1 MSLNKEQE
9 TLQNALTVTFLANL
23 AFLSE
28 YDNNLYQRIE
38 GLSQEI
44 NLGNY
49 KQRYHL
55 EFVENDGDFDIYDNL
70 MNKYLYNNKPK
81 RFNNQAFNSINF
93 DTKGQFITLDQY
105 YYSSHP
111 FYETNE
117 FEINNSLDSMKLVL
131 NDLQKFVSIM
141 DDNLVNI
148 KDRKIKKIDKFIFI
162 GTLLSRHIFNI
173 VKKTK
178 AKHFFVCEDNL
189 EIFRLSL
196 FVFDYTLLVENNSTV
211 VFSIMEDS
219 HIFASKF
226 RMFYQNNNYHN
237 HTLKYFST
245 NYNIEKYFDYILD
258 GIVSNNPMTFDYQR
272 ILKNIVKYSFE
283 RINNRNIICT
293 KIKDDNSILKEKPVL
308 FVGAGPSFLENIE
321 WIKENQN
328 YFIIVAMGATYS
340 KLINNSIRVDIIAS
354 IDPTYEIIEKLQ
366 FNDENILKIDE
377 QIILLSINTHE
388 KIEKKFKVDNIFE
401 FLIMSNLH
409 EETELQGGYSIG
421 EIITVL
427 LLQIGVEDLYLIG
440 LDFALDQK
448 TGLSHAEGSNSSVNK
463 FDLNDVKSSLDTN
476 TFDLRLDLFK
486 VKGNIRENVYTNRL
500 FNMSLSTLSKALSSK
515 EFESKKIFNLSEN
528 GAFIENT
535 IPLNKNDFIN
545 KYKLLDLEKLNI
557 ELKNT
562 FTNKSKRHLSLN
574 DKLLLKNEKEY
585 LKNIDKK
592 LSEILSIE
600 ILSYEDFSLAYED
613 IFINLV
619 FTNIKT
625 SFVAP
630 VFKTYF
636 DTVMIYIDYCF
647 NDKKLKKEKEKI
659 NEIRIEITN
668 QLKYLIKIYCMY
680 LEKCFEDNNITK

>member
-9 TLQNALTVTFLANL
+9 ALQNALTVTFLANL

-293 KIKDDNSILKEKPVL
+293 KIKDDNTILKEKPVL
-308 FVGAGPSFLENIE
+308 FVGAGPSFMENIE

-515 EFESKKIFNLSEN
+515 EFGNKKIFNLSEN

-680 LEKCFEDNNITK
+680 LEKSFEDNNITK

>member
-9 TLQNALTVTFLANL
+9 ALQNALTVTFLANL

-28 YDNNLYQRIE
+28 YDNNLYQRVE
-38 GLSQEI
+38 GLSQQM
-44 NLGNY
+44 NSGNY
-49 KQRYHL
+49 KQRYQL
-55 EFVENDGDFDIYDNL
+55 EFVKDDGDFDIYDNL
-70 MNKYLYNNKPK
+70 MNKYLYNYKPK
-81 RFNNQAFNSINF
+81 KFNNQASNSINF

-131 NDLQKFVSIM
+131 NDVQKFVSIM
-141 DDNLVNI
+141 NDNLVNI

-178 AKHFFVCEDNL
+178 AKHFFICEDNL

-219 HIFASKF
+219 HVFASKF

-245 NYNIEKYFDYILD
+245 NYNVEKYFNYILD

-283 RINNRNIICT
+283 RINNRNIICS
-293 KIKDDNSILKEKPVL
+293 KLKDDNSILKEKPVL
-308 FVGAGPSFLENIE
+308 FVGAGPSFLDNIE

-328 YFIIVAMGATYS
+328 YFIIVAMGASYS
-340 KLINNSIRVDIIAS
+340 KLLNNDIRVDIIAS

-388 KIEKKFKVDNIFE
+388 KIEKKFKTDNIFE
-401 FLIMSNLH
+401 FLVMANLH

-427 LLQIGVEDLYLIG
+427 LLQMGVEDLYLVG

-463 FDLNDVKSSLDTN
+463 FDLNDIKSSLETN

-486 VKGNIRENVYTNRL
+486 VKGNIHEYVYTNRL
-500 FNMSLSTLSKALSSK
+500 FNMSLFTLSKALSSK
-515 EFESKKIFNLSEN
+515 KFENKNIFNLSEN

-535 IPLNKNDFIN
+535 TPLNKNNFIN
-545 KYKLLDLEKLNI
+545 RYKLLDLEKLNI
-557 ELKNT
+557 ELKST
-562 FTNKSKRHLSLN
+562 FTNKSKRYLSLK

-585 LKNIDKK
+585 LEDIDKE
-592 LSEILSIE
+592 LSEKLLIKIFT
-600 ILSYEDFSLAYED
+600 YEDFLVSYED
-613 IFINLV
+613 IFTNLV

-636 DTVMIYIDYCF
+636 DSVMIYIDYCF
-647 NDKKLKKEKEKI
+647 NDKKIKREKEKI
-659 NEIRIEITN
+659 NEIRVEITS
-668 QLKYLIKIYCMY
+668 QLRYLIKIYSMY
-680 LEKCFEDNNITK
+680 LEKCLEDNITK

>member
-9 TLQNALTVTFLANL
+9 ALQNALTVTFLANL

-515 EFESKKIFNLSEN
+515 EFGNKKIFNLSEN

-647 NDKKLKKEKEKI
+647 NDKKLKREKEKI
-659 NEIRIEITN
+659 NEIRVEITN
-668 QLKYLIKIYCMY
+668 QLKYLIIISTFAHK
-680 LEKCFEDNNITK
+680 T

>member
-9 TLQNALTVTFLANL
+9 ALQNALTVTFLANL

-328 YFIIVAMGATYS
+328 YIIIVAMGATYS

-515 EFESKKIFNLSEN
+515 EFGNKKIFNLSEN

-647 NDKKLKKEKEKI
+647 NDKKLKREKEKI
-659 NEIRIEITN
+659 NEIRVEITS
-668 QLKYLIKIYCMY
+668 QLRYLIKIYSMY
-680 LEKCFEDNNITK
+680 LEKCLEDNITK

>member
-9 TLQNALTVTFLANL
+9 ALQNALTVTFLANL

-515 EFESKKIFNLSEN
+515 EFGNKKIFNLSEN

-647 NDKKLKKEKEKI
+647 NDKKLKREKEKI
-659 NEIRIEITN
+659 NEIRVEITN

-680 LEKCFEDNNITK
+680 LEKSFEDNNITK

>member
-9 TLQNALTVTFLANL
+9 ALQNALTVTFLANL

-28 YDNNLYQRIE
+28 YDNNLYQRVE
-38 GLSQEI
+38 GLSQQM
-44 NLGNY
+44 NSGNY
-49 KQRYHL
+49 KQRYQL
-55 EFVENDGDFDIYDNL
+55 EFVKDDGDFDIYDNL
-70 MNKYLYNNKPK
+70 MNKYLYNYKPK
-81 RFNNQAFNSINF
+81 KFNNQASNSINF

-131 NDLQKFVSIM
+131 NDVQKFVSIM
-141 DDNLVNI
+141 NDNLVNI

-178 AKHFFVCEDNL
+178 AKHFFICEDNL

-245 NYNIEKYFDYILD
+245 NYNVEKYFNYILD

-283 RINNRNIICT
+283 RINNRNIICS
-293 KIKDDNSILKEKPVL
+293 KLKDDNSILKEKPVL
-308 FVGAGPSFLENIE
+308 FVGAGPSFLDNIE

-328 YFIIVAMGATYS
+328 YFIIVAMGASYS
-340 KLINNSIRVDIIAS
+340 KLLNNDIRVDIIAS

-388 KIEKKFKVDNIFE
+388 KIEKKFKTDNIFE
-401 FLIMSNLH
+401 FLVMANLH

-427 LLQIGVEDLYLIG
+427 LLQMGVEDLYLVG

-463 FDLNDVKSSLDTN
+463 FDLNDIKSSLETN

-486 VKGNIRENVYTNRL
+486 VKGNIHEYVYTNRL
-500 FNMSLSTLSKALSSK
+500 FNMSLFTLSKALSSK
-515 EFESKKIFNLSEN
+515 KFENKNIFNLSEN

-535 IPLNKNDFIN
+535 TPLNKNNFIN
-545 KYKLLDLEKLNI
+545 RYKLLDLEKLNI
-557 ELKNT
+557 ELKST
-562 FTNKSKRHLSLN
+562 FTNKSKRYLSLK

-585 LKNIDKK
+585 LEDIDKE
-592 LSEILSIE
+592 LSEKLLIKIFT
-600 ILSYEDFSLAYED
+600 YEDFLVSYED
-613 IFINLV
+613 IFTNLV
-619 FTNIKT
+619 FANIKT
-625 SFVAP
+625 SFLAP

-636 DTVMIYIDYCF
+636 DSVMIYIDYCF
-647 NDKKLKKEKEKI
+647 NDKKLKREKEKI
-659 NEIRIEITN
+659 NEIRVEITS
-668 QLKYLIKIYCMY
+668 QLRYLIKIYSMY
-680 LEKCFEDNNITK
+680 LEKCFEDNITK

>member
-9 TLQNALTVTFLANL
+9 ALQNALTVTFLANL

-293 KIKDDNSILKEKPVL
+293 KIKDDNTILKEKPVL
-308 FVGAGPSFLENIE
+308 FVGAGPSFMENIE

-515 EFESKKIFNLSEN
+515 EFGNKKIFNLSEN

-647 NDKKLKKEKEKI
+647 NDKKLKREKEKI
-659 NEIRIEITN
+659 NEIRVEITN

>member
-9 TLQNALTVTFLANL
+9 ALQNALTVTFLANL

-515 EFESKKIFNLSEN
+515 EFGNKKIFNLSEN

-647 NDKKLKKEKEKI
+647 NDKKLKREKEKI
-659 NEIRIEITN
+659 NEIRVEITN

>member
-9 TLQNALTVTFLANL
+9 ALQNALTVTFLANL

-647 NDKKLKKEKEKI
+647 NDKKLKREKEKI
-659 NEIRIEITN
+659 NEIRVEITN

>member
-9 TLQNALTVTFLANL
+9 ALQNALTVTFLANL

-515 EFESKKIFNLSEN
+515 EFGNKKIFNLSEN

-647 NDKKLKKEKEKI
+647 NDKKLKREKEKI
-659 NEIRIEITN
+659 NEIRVEITS
-668 QLKYLIKIYCMY
+668 QLRYLIKIYSMY
-680 LEKCFEDNNITK
+680 LEKCLEDNITK

>member
-9 TLQNALTVTFLANL
+9 ALQNALTVTFLANL

-293 KIKDDNSILKEKPVL
+293 KIKDDNTILKEKPVL
-308 FVGAGPSFLENIE
+308 FVGAGPSFMENIE

-515 EFESKKIFNLSEN
+515 EFGNKKIFNLSEN

-545 KYKLLDLEKLNI
+545 KYKLLDLERLNI

-647 NDKKLKKEKEKI
+647 NDKKLKREKEKI
-659 NEIRIEITN
+659 NEIRVEITS
-668 QLKYLIKIYCMY
+668 QLRYLIKIYSMY
-680 LEKCFEDNNITK
+680 LEKCLEDNITK

>member
-9 TLQNALTVTFLANL
+9 ALQNALTVTFLANL

-293 KIKDDNSILKEKPVL
+293 KIKDDNTILKEKPVL
-308 FVGAGPSFLENIE
+308 FVGAGPSFMENIE

-515 EFESKKIFNLSEN
+515 EFGNKKIFNLSEN

-647 NDKKLKKEKEKI
+647 NDKKLKREKEKI
-659 NEIRIEITN
+659 NEIRVEITS
-668 QLKYLIKIYCMY
+668 QLRYLIKIYSMY
-680 LEKCFEDNNITK
+680 LEKCLEDNITK

>member
-515 EFESKKIFNLSEN
+515 EFGNKKIFNLSEN

-647 NDKKLKKEKEKI
+647 NDKKLKREKEKI
-659 NEIRIEITN
+659 NEIRVEITN